1 MAVKGMKLAK
11 AKKFLEDVIEQKQSV
26 AFRRFTGGCGR
37 KAQSKQNNHP
47 QSRWPKKSAEFVLG
61 LLKNA
66 ESNAEVKE
74 LNPELLEVAH
84 VQVNQAPKHRRRTYR
99 AHGRVNAYM
108 SCPSHIELF
117 LKEREESVPRP
128 VETPKKQDAAKIKA

>member
-1 MAVKGMKLAK
+1 MAIKGMKLNK
-11 AKKFLEDVIEQKQSV
+11 AKQFLEDVIEQKQAV
-26 AFRRFTGGCGR
+26 AFRRFTGGIGR
-37 KAQSKQNNHP
+37 HPQSKTNNHP
-47 QSRWPKKSAEFVLG
+47 QCRWPKKSAEFVLG

-74 LNPELLEVAH
+74 LKLSNLEVAH

-108 SCPSHIELF
+108 SCPSHVELF
-117 LKEREESVPRP
+117 LKEREEPVPKP
-128 VETPKKQDAAKIKA
+128 AEPKKNAVKIQA

>member
-1 MAVKGMKLAK
+1 MYLNKNKL
-11 AKKFLEDVIEQKQSV
+11 FHSEDLLEELVDIPKPNTTNILNADGQ
-26 AFRRFTGGCGR
+26 
-37 KAQSKQNNHP
+37 
-47 QSRWPKKSAEFVLG
+47 KKSAEFVLG

-74 LNPELLEVAH
+74 LKLESLEVAH

-117 LKEREESVPRP
+117 LKEREEPVPKP
-128 VETPKKQDAAKIKA
+128 AEPKKNAAKIQA